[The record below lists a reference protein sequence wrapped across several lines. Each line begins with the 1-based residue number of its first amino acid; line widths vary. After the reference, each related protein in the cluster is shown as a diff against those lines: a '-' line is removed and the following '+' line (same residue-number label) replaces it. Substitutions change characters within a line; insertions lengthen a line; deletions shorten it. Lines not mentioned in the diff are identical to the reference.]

1 MRKLMLILL
10 CCFVF
15 TIKTQAQTFCEID
28 SVYRN
33 FDREIG
39 YKVIPTRDN
48 NFVTLSISGLN
59 GRLQVNY
66 PVFVLRKLDA
76 CGTTIWQEE
85 FDSSVCNACS
95 AVSDLW
101 EEEDG
106 NIMFTAYFNANSHTL
121 SKNGIR
127 LFKTNSYG
135 QLIWKVKM
143 GDSLYKYSNIKSLKV
158 SNNRYLFVG
167 TFDRTPPQN
176 KAIAI
181 MSDTLGKTLYQDS
194 FTTQAGGFHSA
205 IRISDNDIMLL
216 GAEDTSFLIINI
228 DTNGNKTNSYKFP
241 RGHNT
246 WSVLNFK
253 SSYNQTELFYSAYK
267 NDLTLISRL
276 NLQGGVIKDSIFNN
290 IKRGYVSPE
299 SIDVNQINNSN
310 YMISGS
316 SVIIMDSNFNIV
328 YFDSISKNNRQINQ
342 SILTGD
348 SSIVSVG
355 TSNFRTSGIGNVIS
369 DFWFGIK
376 TISSMIKFIT
386 INGGSLI
393 NQSQGQLQLTALVL
407 PSTAKNKNISWSIND
422 TTIATINQTGLVKAL
437 KNGNVIVTA
446 SATDGSNIEATKSIT
461 IINQGVGLNK
471 ISEKNAD
478 VLIYPNPASDHINIQ
493 TSLIKIHTVY
503 LTDISGKVLYSTNQ
517 VLSINIEEYTNGIYI
532 LKFETDK
539 GVVFKKLII
548 NK

>member
-1 MRKLMLILL
+1 MKKLMLILL

-28 SVYRN
+28 SVYKN
-33 FDREIG
+33 LDREIG
-39 YKVIPTRDN
+39 YKVIPTRDS

-66 PVFVLRKLDA
+66 PIFMLRKLDA
-76 CGTTIWQEE
+76 CGTIIWQEM
-85 FDSSVCNACS
+85 FDSTKCNSCS
-95 AVSDLW
+95 GVSDLW

-106 NIMFTAYFNANSHTL
+106 SIMFTAYFNANSGIL

-127 LFKTNSYG
+127 LFKTDRQG
-135 QLIWKVKM
+135 QLLWKAKI
-143 GDSLYKYSNIKSLKV
+143 GDSSYKYSYVNSLKI

-167 TFDRTPPQN
+167 TFHRIPPQN
-176 KAIAI
+176 KAMAI

-194 FTTQAGGFHSA
+194 FTTQAGGFYSA

-216 GAEDTSFLIINI
+216 GGEDTSFLIINI

-246 WSVLNFK
+246 WSILNFK
-253 SSYNQTELFYSAYK
+253 SSYNRTELFYSAYK

-276 NLQGGVIKDSIFNN
+276 NLQGGIIKDSIFNN

-316 SVIIMDSNFNIV
+316 SVIIMDTSFNIV

-342 SILTGD
+342 SILTAD

-355 TSNFRTSGIGNVIS
+355 TSNFRTSGMGNLVS

-376 TISSMIKFIT
+376 SISTMVKSIT
-386 INGGSLI
+386 VNGGSLI
-393 NQSQGQLQLTALVL
+393 NQNQGQLQLTALAL
-407 PSTAKNKNISWSIND
+407 PSTAKNKNIRWSISD

-437 KNGNVIVTA
+437 KNGDVIVTA

-461 IINQGVGLNK
+461 ITNQGVGITENTLPT
-471 ISEKNAD
+471 IE
-478 VLIYPNPASDHINIQ
+478 LYPNPATTSIYIKSSSKVNNLSLMDMSGKIIYAITNLPNMDLSSYANGFYLLKIE
-493 TSLIKIHTVY
+493 TEKGSLIKKIV
-503 LTDISGKVLYSTNQ
+503 
-517 VLSINIEEYTNGIYI
+517 INN
-532 LKFETDK
+532 
-539 GVVFKKLII
+539 
-548 NK
+548 